1 MSKVKNI
8 VVELRYCSAVESMLH
23 SRRQPEFE
31 PAHDGWL
38 KTTRNCA
45 PGVDSTSHTDMNMST
60 RGNTAIHII
69 KLNVYPKY
77 CNLAD

>member
-45 PGVDSTSHTDMNMST
+45 PGVNSTSHTDMHMST
-60 RGNTAIHII
+60 PIHII

-77 CNLAD
+77 CN